1 MGSGGPN
8 AQKHFEHQRE
18 VVKEFINN
26 KTNPK
31 TTFTVITYD
40 QNTAKNWKVNEPNKI
55 KRNKLI
61 DSIFWH
67 GHGTRVD
74 LGLEEAFKVL
84 RKKKPK
90 TQKRVYVFVSQM
102 ADVGTEPVKRAVG
115 KLLNDGTELVTI
127 QLVYEDGKEDKK
139 VVPRTKFVVKSH
151 VRDGP
156 KKLAQFLLIMFYTG
170 KIFGLA

>member
-8 AQKHFEHQRE
+8 AQTDFQHQKD

-31 TTFTVITYD
+31 TTFTVITYGRE
-40 QNTAKNWKVNEPNKI
+40 TAKTWKVDKPNKT
-55 KRNKLI
+55 KRNKFI
-61 DSIFWH
+61 DSISWQD
-67 GHGTRVD
+67 HGTRLD

-84 RKKKPK
+84 RKKPK
-90 TQKRVYVFVSQM
+90 TQKRVYVFVSQV
-102 ADVGTEPVKRAVG
+102 ADVGSEPVKRAVG
-115 KLLNDGTELVTI
+115 KLLDEGTELVTI
-127 QLVYEDGKEDKK
+127 QLVYGDGKEDKK

-170 KIFGLA
+170 TIFWFV